1 MARHHT
7 PSTIFLDE
15 IDSLMSQRDG
25 SGGEHEV
32 RHLLILSFDCFLFGV
47 FLCEC
52 CRQSFLVVT
61 GFVGKSTHENG
72 AVDSNGWASSQQ

>member
-1 MARHHT
+1 MYVSHAAGDSEKLVRVLFEMARHHT

-32 RHLLILSFDCFLFGV
+32 RDLLIYLCVFPLGIFL
-47 FLCEC
+47 
-52 CRQSFLVVT
+52 
-61 GFVGKSTHENG
+61 
-72 AVDSNGWASSQQ
+72 